1 MCVVLFVGERMGSL
15 DDVPFK
21 VPLGS
26 LDEPL
31 GMMEPVTAQ
40 EIIIPDYHQKL
51 HDLQVSLSVSHSY
64 VHGVKSCSFI

>member
-1 MCVVLFVGERMGSL
+1 MGSL

-31 GMMEPVTAQ
+31 GMMEPVAAQ

-51 HDLQVSLSVSHSY
+51 HDLQVSLALMFMELNIFLLSSHINDLHY
-64 VHGVKSCSFI
+64 LI